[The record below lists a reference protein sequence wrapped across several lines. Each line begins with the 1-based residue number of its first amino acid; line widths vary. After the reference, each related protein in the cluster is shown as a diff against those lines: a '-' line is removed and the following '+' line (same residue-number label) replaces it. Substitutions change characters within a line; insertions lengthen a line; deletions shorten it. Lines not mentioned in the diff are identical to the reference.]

1 MGDGTFRSSGN
12 SFNYYSN
19 DSSLI
24 DGIQEL
30 CIKSGIR
37 SIKSDA
43 FTPPKGK
50 KWYALYCTYTDCS
63 YIRAHEP
70 TIVKYTG
77 RIWCIST
84 ANETFVARRQGR
96 PFITGN
102 SMVIDQKDRL
112 SKTNDTLDDVPD
124 GTTYVKSTNDYTD
137 ADKTKVDYITITTSV
152 DLDSVSTKL
161 DGIDSGATDD
171 QTAVEIVT
179 LINASG
185 ETIDSDNIAGLSSV
199 ATSGSVDDLIDG
211 STYVRSENNYTD
223 ADAAVVASVE
233 TNADVTD
240 TDNVTAAGALMDS
253 EVASL
258 TGIKTLDVPDNT
270 SITSVAATVLDD
282 NTIAA
287 MRTTLGVDEAGTD
300 NSTNVTLAGSLD
312 YLSLSGQEI
321 TLGYIDLST
330 DVSGNLSVS
339 NLNSGTNASSSTF
352 FRGDGTWAEPTGD
365 ATSIQGT
372 NIDATVGSPS
382 DGDILVYRSAGSDF
396 VLEAKPESGS
406 NPALNDVTDV
416 NITTVSDNELLA
428 YDSTSGDWINQ
439 TATEAGFST
448 VATTNSYNDLDD
460 KPTIPSGTVTSVAVS
475 GSDGIDVDSGSPI
488 TSSGTIALGID
499 KTTMLTTLNVED
511 GADVTDA
518 TNVASAGALMA
529 DGTVIATSDLD
540 MGNNAIGGLTGISGN
555 TCVIAALSGSIT
567 LTPYPGYNIESNGAI
582 DLNTHKILG
591 VADPTDAQDA
601 ATKNYVD
608 TLKDT
613 IVSDVAASKTKTDFI
628 SITQAVDLDAI
639 ESKVDGIEALAD
651 VTDADNVAAAGAVM
665 EADTTT
671 AAMSFVLDEDDMA
684 SDSNTKLATQQSIK
698 AYVDA
703 NAPVPVGESW
713 VSQTGAS
720 SNTWTDICYGN
731 GLFVA
736 VANSGTGNRVMT
748 SRDGINW
755 TEQASAADLEWLGV
769 CYGNGLFVA
778 VAASGSGNRIMV
790 SPDGVNW
797 ETVDCPADNIWYKVC
812 YGNGLFVAVSYYTGS
827 TSCVMTSPDGI
838 TWTLRTGVADNSWT
852 DICYGNGL
860 FVAVANSG
868 VRNRVMTSPDG
879 ITWTAR
885 TYPVDNSWF
894 GVCYGNGL
902 FVAVATSGVGNRVMT
917 SPDGIT
923 WTARTS
929 PTEVSNWRSVCYGNG
944 VFVAVASSGV
954 TYRIMKSVDGI
965 TWESVDTPYLSEWVS
980 VCYGNGVFAAVS
992 KSGVSAC
999 VMTSGNA
1006 VEIDDYS
1013 VEVATRKFVEAK
1025 KPRAYVWVPS
1035 EDAYVPATN
1044 PATLSEEAGS
1054 TVYAGY
1060 STLDFDDTTEE
1071 HAIWRIPM
1079 PDYDGNGITIKA
1091 SMVLGTTPTE
1101 DTNVQFNVLTIGV
1114 TDAENVLS
1122 PTTVDTNTNIT
1133 LSVTSSYSTS
1143 MLVEGSATITPSNV
1157 AAGDLMVL
1165 ELSRDV
1171 ASDTVVGDAK
1181 LIGLT
1186 LEYGRA

>member
-1 MGDGTFRSSGN
+1 VIIITWDETKTNKYPITPSNDNLTASDWNCLSDDTEILTNVGWVGVDDISTDLDALTYNFDTDELEWCPVTHVHIYDVTDIDMVHIHCRTQSQLVTPNHRVIHKNKYKNTWEMKYGCNVKKHSIMMASSQYNCDDNVYTDEMLKVIAWVITEGSYSVDSNNVTITQSHKKYSNHIADLLDSIGFEYNVHTRDGIDHFVLKSWCSAIIRSHLRHGKTKLTPELLNLNTRQARVFINELVMGDGTFRSSGN

-300 NSTNVTLAGSLD
+300 NSTDVTLAGTLD

-321 TLGYIDLST
+321 TLGYINLST
-330 DVSGNLSVS
+330 DVEGNLSVS

-352 FRGDGTWAEPTGD
+352 FRGDGTWAEPSGN

-372 NIDATVGSPS
+372 NVDATVGSPS

-416 NITTVSDNELLA
+416 NITTVSDNELLV

-488 TSSGTIALGID
+488 TSSGTIALGVN
-499 KTTMLTTLNVED
+499 KTTMLSTLNVED

-518 TNVASAGALMA
+518 TNVAAAGAMMVSVYDTDS
-529 DGTVIATSDLD
+529 DGTVDNSEALGGYGASLYPRGGMGSSGSFDWNTLTTYGVYQITSASGSNIPPATSP
-540 MGNNAIGGLTGISGN
+540 IGT
-555 TCVIAALSGSIT
+555 VIVSKSN
-567 LTPYPGYNIESNGAI
+567 GYNNQLFIPLDEDTDPYIYLRTYSSTWGAWTPI
-582 DLNTHKILG
+582 WRGTGNLTLNSFAITD
-591 VADPTDAQDA
+591 VADPTNAQDA

-613 IVSDVAASKTKTDFI
+613 IVSDVAASGFSDPMTTRGDIIYKN
-628 SITQAVDLDAI
+628 S
-639 ESKVDGIEALAD
+639 SG
-651 VTDADNVAAAGAVM
+651 
-665 EADTTT
+665 TTT
-671 AAMSFVLDEDDMA
+671 RLAVGTADQVLT
-684 SDSNTKLATQQSIK
+684 SD
-698 AYVDA
+698 
-703 NAPVPVGESW
+703 G
-713 VSQTGAS
+713 
-720 SNTWTDICYGN
+720 TDISWADASGGTSYILRTARFN
-731 GLFVA
+731 GEL
-736 VANSGTGNRVMT
+736 
-748 SRDGINW
+748 
-755 TEQASAADLEWLGV
+755 SAADAYKTDVL
-769 CYGNGLFVA
+769 
-778 VAASGSGNRIMV
+778 
-790 SPDGVNW
+790 PVN
-797 ETVDCPADNIWYKVC
+797 
-812 YGNGLFVAVSYYTGS
+812 
-827 TSCVMTSPDGI
+827 
-838 TWTLRTGVADNSWT
+838 
-852 DICYGNGL
+852 
-860 FVAVANSG
+860 
-868 VRNRVMTSPDG
+868 
-879 ITWTAR
+879 
-885 TYPVDNSWF
+885 
-894 GVCYGNGL
+894 
-902 FVAVATSGVGNRVMT
+902 
-917 SPDGIT
+917 
-923 WTARTS
+923 
-929 PTEVSNWRSVCYGNG
+929 
-944 VFVAVASSGV
+944 
-954 TYRIMKSVDGI
+954 
-965 TWESVDTPYLSEWVS
+965 
-980 VCYGNGVFAAVS
+980 
-992 KSGVSAC
+992 
-999 VMTSGNA
+999 
-1006 VEIDDYS
+1006 
-1013 VEVATRKFVEAK
+1013 
-1025 KPRAYVWVPS
+1025 
-1035 EDAYVPATN
+1035 
-1044 PATLSEEAGS
+1044 ATLSQVKLTMELLPTGQSVKVQVTKNGTATTDSVFTADTPVEMTTSQSAETNGMYVVEGTLDSGMTSCSENDFFVVTVTQVGSTYAGS
-1054 TVYAGY
+1054 QA
-1060 STLDFDDTTEE
+1060 D
-1071 HAIWRIPM
+1071 
-1079 PDYDGNGITIKA
+1079 
-1091 SMVLGTTPTE
+1091 
-1101 DTNVQFNVLTIGV
+1101 VQLLFEV
-1114 TDAENVLS
+1114 
-1122 PTTVDTNTNIT
+1122 
-1133 LSVTSSYSTS
+1133 
-1143 MLVEGSATITPSNV
+1143 
-1157 AAGDLMVL
+1157 
-1165 ELSRDV
+1165 
-1171 ASDTVVGDAK
+1171 
-1181 LIGLT
+1181 
-1186 LEYGRA
+1186 